1 MAIVAEG
8 LRHMA
13 EAVVYLVAPDA
24 DGIHGV
30 HNVQFTEGAVPGD
43 LAMDEGGTRGNPLS
57 PVGAEVAVQ
66 AVKPRRECRVIRV
79 VAAAAFQIV
88 DEHVVLEGL
97 PVEV

>member
-1 MAIVAEG
+1 VAEG
-8 LRHMA
+8 LWHMA

-30 HNVQFTEGAVPGD
+30 HNVQFAKGAVPGD
-43 LAMDEGGTRGNPLS
+43 LAMDEAGALRNPLS

-79 VAAAAFQIV
+79 VAVAAFQVV
-88 DEHVVLEGL
+88 DEHVVLKGL